1 MYFSFLFFSF
11 FFFGER
17 GKGGGDGRGG
27 CIFEAKRLLTFSPHR
42 MGASF
47 EMGASS
53 RLGA

>member
-1 MYFSFLFFSF
+1 MYFSFFFLFFL
-11 FFFGER
+11 ER

-27 CIFEAKRLLTFSPHR
+27 CIFEAKRLLTFSPYR

-47 EMGASS
+47 EMGANS